1 MTFSFIHT
9 ADIHLGRP
17 FSNITDFSRDARI
30 KELYKKAVE
39 KSFNNLI
46 EYAQTKNVDF
56 VLIAGDTFDS
66 DEQDFES
73 KLILKEGLKK
83 LENNNIKV
91 FLIAGN
97 HDPICSYNKNTFD
110 FDENSNIKIVGL
122 NSNLYSDFTVN
133 DINEKP
139 VAMIHALSFE
149 ETTLRENPT
158 KYFSKAQENLFNIG
172 LLHCD
177 LDASKESPYA
187 PCTKVDLDSLNYDY
201 WALGH
206 IHIPNEKY
214 SGTIQG
220 RNTKE
225 TGEHGIKHV
234 KVENGVIKKETF
246 VPIDVI
252 RFEDIDIDL
261 TKTHDT
267 TSAVLSIQEKLE
279 TITNSCCEL
288 FFVRLNLT
296 GYISYYNEINSEFFD
311 IISEKIKN
319 DSFGKICISTI
330 KNSTIAKINSA
341 ELIEDDGIAGNLFK
355 TIQDEKNIDISFNK
369 TKETLKQLINACNF
383 SQEEYELFEKEIKNT
398 TKETCKN
405 LCSLVYNNESNEA

>member
-17 FSNITDFSRDARI
+17 FSNISDFSKDLRL

-83 LENNNIKV
+83 LENANIKV
-91 FLIAGN
+91 FIIAGN
-97 HDPICSYNKNTFD
+97 HDPISSYNKNTFN

-122 NSNLYSDFTVN
+122 NSNIYSDFIVN
-133 DINEKP
+133 NMNGNP

-149 ETTLRENPT
+149 ENTFKENPA
-158 KYFSKAQENLFNIG
+158 KYFSKAKENLFNIG

-187 PCTKVDLDSLNYDY
+187 PCTKADLDALNYDY

-206 IHIPNEKY
+206 IHIPCEKY
-214 SGTIQG
+214 AGTIQG

-225 TGEHGIKHV
+225 TGEHGIKHI
-234 KVENGVIKKETF
+234 KVENGVINKKTF

-252 RFEDIDIDL
+252 RFEDINVDL
-261 TKTHDT
+261 SQTHDT

-288 FFVRLNLT
+288 FFIRLNLT
-296 GYISYYNEINSEFFD
+296 GYVDYYNEITTEFYE

-330 KNSTIAKINSA
+330 NNNTIAKVNNT
-341 ELIEDDGIAGNLFK
+341 ELNEDDGIAGKLYK
-355 TIQDEKNIDISFNK
+355 TIQDEKNIDISFDK
-369 TKETLKQLINACNF
+369 TKETLKQLLNACIF
-383 SQEEYELFEKEIKNT
+383 SKEEY
-398 TKETCKN
+398 
-405 LCSLVYNNESNEA
+405 